1 MSDAGRLNAITA
13 RFRDAG
19 MELRLHEPMPG
30 AWEAIWHPPDAPAGA
45 RTAAGPTMAA
55 AAEAALAALED
66 GPA

>member
-1 MSDAGRLNAITA
+1 MD
-13 RFRDAG
+13 
-19 MELRLHEPMPG
+19 LRLHEPMPG